1 MAQAAEGPAGG
12 GSGLNFAAPRTEREQ
27 RADGS
32 FVLRSPVRLEPHARR
47 VGDWLAH
54 WAEHAPERIFLADRS
69 GPEGTWRRV
78 TYGAAQDLVRRIAA
92 GLIDR
97 GVGPDKPV
105 MLLSDNAVD
114 NGLLQLAAM
123 QVGAPAAPVSP
134 AYSLLSADHGKLKRI
149 AALLQ
154 PAVLYAADGAAFAR
168 AIHAI
173 RGDCGAVYLGSGV
186 VDVSGAH
193 DFAELTAAQP
203 DARADQAFSGT
214 DADTVAKI
222 LFTSGSTGEPK
233 GVINTQRMLT
243 ANQQMSAQV
252 WPFLTERPPVLV
264 DWLPWHHTFGG
275 NYTFNLVLSNGG
287 TLYVDNGKPAP
298 GLFERTIAN
307 LKSVSPTI
315 SYNVPRGYAVLLD
328 ALEADDALRDSYFRD
343 LDMIFYAA
351 AALPQNLWQR
361 LEAQSMKARGRL
373 VPMVSAWGST
383 ETAPLVTAV
392 HYEIRRAGNIGIPT
406 PGNELKFVQNG
417 EKLEMR
423 VRGPNVTPGYWK
435 RPDLTKAAFDEEGF
449 YRIGDAGRLADA
461 GHPEKGVLFDGR
473 VAEDFKLTSGTW
485 VNVGPLRI
493 AAIAACE
500 PVVQDAVVTGHDRD
514 AIGLLVFANPAGCR
528 QAIGEGAAGLD
539 DAAAM
544 AHPAVRAFLAD
555 RLAAM
560 NAEAGGASRRIA
572 RALVLDSPPSI
583 DLGEIT
589 DKGYINQ
596 RAVLSHR
603 ASAVERLYE
612 GGTGIVTTAAGPA
625 DGLPETSQ
633 GIAAS
638 T

>member
-1 MAQAAEGPAGG
+1 MAQAAQGPAGETR
-12 GSGLNFAAPRTEREQ
+12 GLNFAKPRTERAQ
-27 RADGS
+27 RDDGS
-32 FVLRSPVRLEPHARR
+32 FVLRSPVPLGPHARR

-54 WAEHAPERIFLADRS
+54 WAEHAPDRVFLADRS
-69 GPEGTWRRV
+69 GPGGTWRKLG
-78 TYGAAQDLVRRIAA
+78 YAAALDLVQRIAA
-92 GLIDR
+92 GLVDR
-97 GVGPDKPV
+97 GAGPEKPV

-134 AYSLLSADHGKLKRI
+134 AYSLMSGDHGKLRRI
-149 AALLQ
+149 AALLK
-154 PAVLYAADGAAFAR
+154 PELVYAADGAAFAK
-168 AIHAI
+168 ALEAI
-173 RGDCGAVYLGSGV
+173 RGDCGAVYLGSA
-186 VDVSGAH
+186 VDAVPGAH
-193 DFAELTAAQP
+193 DFAELAAARP
-203 DARADQAFSGT
+203 DARVDQAFLGT
-214 DADTVAKI
+214 GPDTVAKI

-298 GLFERTIAN
+298 GLFERSIAN

-328 ALEADDALRDSYFRD
+328 AMEADDALRESFFRD

-361 LEAQSMKARGRL
+361 LEAQSMKARGAL

-392 HYEIRRAGNIGIPT
+392 HYRIDRAGNIGLPT
-406 PGNELKFVQNG
+406 PGNELKFVPNG

-449 YRIGDAGRLADA
+449 YRIGDAGQLADEA
-461 GHPEKGVLFDGR
+461 HPEKGVLFDGR

-500 PVVQDAVVTGHDRD
+500 PVIQDAVVTGHDRD
-514 AIGLLVFANPAGCR
+514 EIGLLVFASPAGCR
-528 QAIGEGAAGLD
+528 QAIGADAAGLS
-539 DAAAM
+539 DAETI
-544 AHPAVRAFLAD
+544 AHPALRVFLTE

-560 NAEAGGASRRIA
+560 NAAAGGASRRIA
-572 RALVLDSPPSI
+572 RALVLDSAPSI
-583 DLGEIT
+583 DANEIT

-596 RAVLSHR
+596 RAVLAHR
-603 ASAVERLYE
+603 AEAVQRLYA
-612 GGTGIVTTAAGPA
+612 GASDIVLVSG
-625 DGLPETSQ
+625 
-633 GIAAS
+633 
-638 T
+638 

>member
-1 MAQAAEGPAGG
+1 MAQAAQGPAGETR
-12 GSGLNFAAPRTEREQ
+12 GLNFAEPRTERAQ
-27 RADGS
+27 RDDGS
-32 FVLRSPVRLEPHARR
+32 FVLRSPVPLGPHARR

-54 WAEHAPERIFLADRS
+54 WAEHAPDRVFLADRS
-69 GPEGTWRRV
+69 GPGGTWRKLG
-78 TYGAAQDLVRRIAA
+78 YAAALDLVQRIAA
-92 GLIDR
+92 GLVDR
-97 GVGPDKPV
+97 GAGPEKPV

-134 AYSLLSADHGKLKRI
+134 AYSLMSGDHGKLKRI
-149 AALLQ
+149 AALLK
-154 PAVLYAADGAAFAR
+154 PELVYAADGAAFAR
-168 AIHAI
+168 ALEAI
-173 RGDCGAVYLGSGV
+173 RGDCGAVYLGSA
-186 VDVSGAH
+186 VDAVPGAH
-193 DFAELTAAQP
+193 DFAELAAARP
-203 DARADQAFSGT
+203 DARVDQAFLGT
-214 DADTVAKI
+214 GPDTVAKI

-328 ALEADDALRDSYFRD
+328 AMEADDALRESFFRD

-361 LEAQSMKARGRL
+361 LEAQSMKARGAL

-392 HYEIRRAGNIGIPT
+392 HYRIDRAGNIGLPT
-406 PGNELKFVQNG
+406 PGNELKFVPNG

-449 YRIGDAGRLADA
+449 YRIGDAGQLADEA
-461 GHPEKGVLFDGR
+461 HPEKGVLFDGR

-500 PVVQDAVVTGHDRD
+500 PVIQDAVVTGHDRD
-514 AIGLLVFANPAGCR
+514 EIGLLVFASPAGCR
-528 QAIGEGAAGLD
+528 QAIGADAAGLS
-539 DAAAM
+539 DAETI
-544 AHPAVRAFLAD
+544 AHPALRVFLTE

-560 NAEAGGASRRIA
+560 NAAAGGASRRIA

-583 DLGEIT
+583 DANEIT

-596 RAVLSHR
+596 RAVLAHR
-603 ASAVERLYE
+603 AEAVQRLY
-612 GGTGIVTTAAGPA
+612 AG
-625 DGLPETSQ
+625 
-633 GIAAS
+633 AS
-638 T
+638 DVVLVSG